1 MTSEHRGA
9 TPAVGVEAISPPGP
23 GALVVFLFD
32 DELDLVG
39 TPPAG
44 HEDFVANAGRV
55 FADKDVRSPVA
66 GHDGPQRP
74 AALALHTGS
83 ARGWPTT
90 EAIRILGARALAHA
104 RDFGLAE
111 VVFALG
117 GPDGPRHAAAA
128 AEGAALGG
136 YRFTRYRKDPG
147 KPPPAVRVLVGEDAV
162 GSTAA
167 DVEAARSLAVEVNR
181 ARDLINE
188 PGEAVIPET
197 LAEEARRIGVE
208 TGLEVE
214 VWDESRLRDEGY
226 PGLISVGQGS
236 HRPPLLIVMR
246 HRPADPRGDGAHLA
260 LVGKGITFDTGGISL
275 KPPSGMWTMKGDMS
289 GAAAV
294 LRAMSAVARAGLPA
308 TVTGIVATAEN
319 YPGPEATRPGDIFV
333 ARNGKS
339 VMVDNTDAEGRL
351 VLTDALARAGEE
363 GATDIVDVA
372 TLTGA
377 CVRALGTGV
386 AGVMGNDPGL
396 IRQVIEAGAA
406 HGEALWELP
415 LVEEYREELR
425 TDSADLKNIGG
436 INAGAITAGLFLEEF
451 VPEGARW
458 AHLDIA
464 GPFLVEKPW
473 KYFPKGATG
482 FGVRTLYATA
492 AAFGG

>member
-1 MTSEHRGA
+1 MTSEYRGA
-9 TPAVGVEAISPPGP
+9 TPAVGVEAAPAP
-23 GALVVFLFD
+23 GAGSLAAFLFD
-32 DELDLVG
+32 DALNFIG
-39 TPPAG
+39 SAPKG
-44 HEDFVANAGRV
+44 HAAFCETAARLL
-55 FADKDVRSPVA
+55 ADSDVRGPVA
-66 GHDGPQRP
+66 APGGAE
-74 AALALHTGS
+74 AASRLALHTRS
-83 ARGWPTT
+83 AKGWPTV
-90 EAIRILGARALAHA
+90 EAVRILAARALGHA
-104 RDFGLAE
+104 RDFGLRE
-111 VVFALG
+111 VCFVLAG
-117 GPDGPRHAAAA
+117 PAGPDHAAAV

-147 KPPPAVRVLVGEDAV
+147 KPPPSVRILVGEDALEE
-162 GSTAA
+162 TARA
-167 DVEAARSLAVEVNR
+167 VEAARSLAVEVNR

-188 PGEAVIPET
+188 PGEAVVPET
-197 LAEEARRIGVE
+197 LAEEARTIGVE

-214 VWDESRLRDEGY
+214 VWDEGRLRSEGY

-236 HRPPLLIVMR
+236 HRPPRLIVLR
-246 HRPADPRGDGAHLA
+246 HRPEAPRGGGAHLA

-294 LRAMSAVARAGLPA
+294 LRAMSAVARAAVPA
-308 TVTGIVATAEN
+308 NVTGIVAAAEN
-319 YPGPEATRPGDIFV
+319 YPGPEATRPGDIFR

-363 GATDIVDVA
+363 GATHIVDIA

-386 AGVMGNDPGL
+386 AGIMGNDGGL
-396 IRQVIEAGAA
+396 VRQVIEAGAA
-406 HGEALWELP
+406 HGEVLWELP
-415 LVEEYREELR
+415 LVREYREQLE

-451 VPEGARW
+451 LPEGARW
-458 AHLDIA
+458 VHLDIA

-482 FGVRTLYATA
+482 FGVRTLYRTA
-492 AAFGG
+492 ATFAG